1 MPPRQRCRTLSDRIQ
16 QPARGAI
23 ALAGVLLG
31 LAACATPHPGNGP
44 WAPEQEVAF
53 AGTVASVDLAPMAYD
68 GNALVRVSSD
78 AHGLVTVHLPARR
91 NLCQAEGF
99 DLLPRLKAG
108 DRVRVAGTAAGPA
121 DVNVCLL
128 ASHRVQLLGQ

>member
-1 MPPRQRCRTLSDRIQ
+1 MSQRPPARTLFALVPH
-16 QPARGAI
+16 PARGAI
-23 ALAGVLLG
+23 ALSGVLLG
-31 LAACATPHPGNGP
+31 LAACVASAPVSGP
-44 WAPEQEVAF
+44 WVPEQEVALD
-53 AGTVASVDLAPMAYD
+53 GTVASVDLAPMAYD
-68 GNALVRVSSD
+68 GDALVRVSSD
-78 AHGLVTVHLPARR
+78 AHGMVTVHLPARS
-91 NLCQAEGF
+91 NLCPAQGF